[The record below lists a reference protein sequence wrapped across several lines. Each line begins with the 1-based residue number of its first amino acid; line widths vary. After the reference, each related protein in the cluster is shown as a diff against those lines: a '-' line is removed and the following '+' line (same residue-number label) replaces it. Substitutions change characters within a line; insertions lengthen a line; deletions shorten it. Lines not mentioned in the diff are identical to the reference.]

1 LKKIDS
7 LVKYF
12 FTVLLSRQLVIMK
25 TLIGDKTLHV
35 HQVTAVKWMM
45 EREEDTH
52 GGFLCDEM
60 GLGKT
65 LSLIGLLINKVVAK
79 TLVLGPVA
87 VLRQWR
93 RSLLDAGLATFE
105 LDNHKW
111 CYKGGNLAKG
121 HVYLT
126 NYDKLTNDSHLM
138 TPYDR
143 LVLDEAHIMR
153 NDEGVKYQKLK
164 RIEARYKWF
173 LTGTPIVNRL
183 SDLESLVR
191 LLNKKT
197 SVTSMTAP
205 VLMNKLALYR
215 TQEDLREHLNIL
227 PPPPKVIHHRIDF
240 TTEEEAVFYRG
251 IQGKLNE
258 RLEYL
263 IEEGG
268 NHGEIL
274 SLLTRLR
281 QISTHPQVYIEAMRK
296 QIPGY
301 RRPNWTA
308 DSSKV
313 NKLVNIMRKDAG
325 AHGYVIFCHFK
336 DEMDVLYE
344 RLKNDSSIA
353 SIFKYHGGLSTNERA
368 DVLEA
373 CELAVKQNE
382 LAGIP
387 SRDLLEIYA
396 SHLPYLCKD
405 VCQYVIDPFRG
416 GSHTVL
422 LAQIQ
427 SAGTGLNLQFMDRV
441 VFTTP
446 WWTAALMD
454 QSVGRVLRLGQTKTV
469 VVHHLSLSEEMDVSL
484 NIDDYINIRVEEKR
498 ELCERLLA
506 AANHSL
512 NI

>member
-1 LKKIDS
+1 
-7 LVKYF
+7 
-12 FTVLLSRQLVIMK
+12 MK
-25 TLIGDKTLHV
+25 TLIGDKELYE

-45 EREEDTH
+45 EREEDDN

-65 LSLIGLLINKVVAK
+65 LSLIGLLINKFVAK
-79 TLVLGPVA
+79 TLILGPVA

-105 LDNHKW
+105 VDNHKW

-138 TPYDR
+138 TGYDR

-164 RIEARYKWF
+164 RIEAQYKWF

-183 SDLESLVR
+183 SDLESLVH

-197 SVTSMTAP
+197 SVTAMTAP
-205 VLMNKLALYR
+205 ELMNKLALYR

-227 PPPPKVIHHRIDF
+227 PPLPKVTHHRIDF
-240 TTEEEAVFYRG
+240 TTDEEATFYRG

-268 NHGEIL
+268 RHGEIL
-274 SLLTRLR
+274 GLLTRLR
-281 QISTHPQVYIEAMRK
+281 QISTHPQVYIEAMRN
-296 QIPGY
+296 QVPGY
-301 RRPNWTA
+301 GRPNWTA

-313 NKLVNIMRKDAG
+313 SKLVDIMRKDTG

-344 RLKNDSSIA
+344 RLQNDSSVA
-353 SIFKYHGGLSTNERA
+353 SIFKYHGELNANQRA

-373 CELAVKQNE
+373 CELAR
-382 LAGIP
+382 IP
-387 SRDLLEIYA
+387 
-396 SHLPYLCKD
+396 
-405 VCQYVIDPFRG
+405 DPFHG
-416 GSHTVL
+416 GSGSHTVL

-454 QSVGRVLRLGQTKTV
+454 QSVGRVLRLGQTKMV
-469 VVHHLSLSEEMDVSL
+469 EVHHLSLSEEMEVSI
-484 NIDDYINIRVEEKR
+484 NIDDYINVRVEEKR

-506 AANHSL
+506 AANHS
-512 NI
+512 IKDEIDE

>member
-1 LKKIDS
+1 
-7 LVKYF
+7 
-12 FTVLLSRQLVIMK
+12 MK

-45 EREEDTH
+45 EREEDTN

-65 LSLIGLLINKVVAK
+65 LSLIGLLINKFVAK
-79 TLVLGPVA
+79 TLILGPVA

-105 LDNHKW
+105 LDNDKW

-126 NYDKLTNDSHLM
+126 NYDKLTNDSYLM
-138 TPYDR
+138 AGYDR

-153 NDEGVKYQKLK
+153 NDEGVKYKRLK
-164 RIEARYKWF
+164 QVEARYKWF

-183 SDLESLVR
+183 SDLGSLVR

-197 SVTSMTAP
+197 SVTAMNAP
-205 VLMNKLALYR
+205 GLMNTLALYR
-215 TQEDLREHLNIL
+215 TQEDLREHLKIL
-227 PPPPKVIHHRIDF
+227 PPPPKVTHHRIDF
-240 TTEEEAVFYRG
+240 TTEEEAIFYRG

-258 RLEYL
+258 RLEFL

-268 NHGEIL
+268 RHGEIL
-274 SLLTRLR
+274 GLLTRLR
-281 QISTHPQVYIEAMRK
+281 QISTHPQVYIKAMRN
-296 QIPGY
+296 QVPGY
-301 RRPNWTA
+301 GRPDWTT

-313 NKLVNIMRKDAG
+313 SKLVDIMRKDTG

-344 RLKNDSSIA
+344 RLQKDSSVA

-368 DVLEA
+368 DVLEE

-382 LAGIP
+382 VAGIP
-387 SRDLLEIYA
+387 SLDLLDMYA
-396 SHLPYLCKD
+396 SHLPLLCED
-405 VCQYVIDPFRG
+405 VCKYVIDPFRG

-469 VVHHLSLSEEMDVSL
+469 EVHHLSLSEEMEVSL
-484 NIDDYINIRVEEKR
+484 NIDDYINERVEEKR

>member
-1 LKKIDS
+1 
-7 LVKYF
+7 
-12 FTVLLSRQLVIMK
+12 MK
-25 TLIGDKTLHV
+25 TIIGDKELHD
-35 HQVTAVKWMM
+35 HQITAVNWMM
-45 EREEDTH
+45 AREEDPEH
-52 GGFLCDEM
+52 SGGFLCDEM

-93 RSLLDAGLATFE
+93 RSLLEAGLATFE
-105 LDNHKW
+105 MDNHRW
-111 CYKGGNLAKG
+111 CYKGGNLAKA
-121 HVYLT
+121 HVYIT
-126 NYDKLTNDSHLM
+126 NYDKLTNDSDLM
-138 TPYDR
+138 IGYDR

-153 NDEGVKYQKLK
+153 NNEGVKYQKLK
-164 RIEARYKWF
+164 GINARHKWF

-183 SDLESLVR
+183 SDLDSLVR
-191 LLNKKT
+191 LLNRKT
-197 SVTSMTAP
+197 AVTALNAP

-215 TQEDLREHLNIL
+215 TQEDLRDTLKVL
-227 PPPPKVIHHRIDF
+227 PPKINQHRIDF
-240 TTEEEAVFYRG
+240 TTEQEATFYRG

-258 RLEYL
+258 RLEFL

-268 NHGEIL
+268 RHGEIL
-274 SLLTRLR
+274 GLLTRLR
-281 QISTHPQVYIEAMRK
+281 QISTHPQVYIRAMRH

-301 RRPNWTA
+301 SRPNWTA

-313 NKLVNIMRKDAG
+313 SKLVDIMRKDSG
-325 AHGYVIFCHFK
+325 AHGYVVFVHFK

-344 RLKNDSSIA
+344 RLKKDSSVA
-353 SIFKYHGGLSTNERA
+353 NVFKYHGELNANQRA

-373 CELAVKQNE
+373 CELSVKQNE
-382 LAGIP
+382 LAGMRT
-387 SRDLLEIYA
+387 RDLLDIYA
-396 SHLPYLCKD
+396 SKLPLLCKD
-405 VCQYVIDPFRG
+405 VCNIIDKFRG
-416 GSHTVL
+416 GSHTIL

-454 QSVGRVLRLGQTKTV
+454 QSIGRVVRLGQTKV
-469 VVHHLSLSEEMDVSL
+469 VEVHHLSLSEEMEVSI
-484 NIDDYINIRVEEKR
+484 NIDDYINVRVEEKR

-506 AANHSL
+506 AANHT
-512 NI
+512 IKD